1 MVIGVPDGDG
11 VSVPHPSPRY
21 YRENRGEYMKCI
33 FSVPSPEGIRERM
46 SAQRFTRTEYL
57 FLLSLVVFAFI
68 PSINQLIVD
77 RLVVEG
83 GTEVLDIA
91 GQIEWFDLFNETILA
106 FLTVPMYFVLNRARN
121 DSELSSRINT
131 TFVLGFVAYSI
142 VSVIIYLY
150 ASNLAAYMSAPEE
163 SVNYLRL
170 ETIGFILG
178 FIGSYLYVV
187 FVVRGKW
194 KLFVT
199 LLIAKIVMLSI
210 GNLMMIPENGVI
222 GIAQTNICVNIIIAV
237 ASALLLFKE
246 GLMRKWSGL
255 DRDALK
261 DWVKTG
267 LFSGGQVFIA
277 NLIYVMVVMK
287 MVADVS
293 QMSDYWLA
301 NNFIWG
307 WLIVPVAALGDML
320 KREFYNGYK
329 RIWNYLALT
338 FLFLIIWL
346 FSVPL
351 WEPLFTYVIEM
362 EDPSAVL
369 NILYKS
375 VPFYV
380 AYALSV
386 IIQSVLISVGKT
398 NYIFYECLFVNF
410 VYYGIVYGL
419 FLVGVFTASMDFII
433 LMFGIGLV
441 VCLVIDTFLYLYSKK
456 DIPSEY
462 Q

>member
-1 MVIGVPDGDG
+1 MSEKS
-11 VSVPHPSPRY
+11 VSLSLSDIK
-21 YRENRGEYMKCI
+21 G
-33 FSVPSPEGIRERM
+33 RM
-46 SAQRFTRTEYL
+46 SEQRFCRAEYI
-57 FLLSLVVFAFI
+57 LLVSLIAFAFI
-68 PSINQLIVD
+68 PSINQLIID
-77 RLVVEG
+77 RLVVAG
-83 GTEVLDIA
+83 GSEVLNIA

-121 DSELSSRINT
+121 DDELSSRINT
-131 TFVLGFVAYSI
+131 TFLLGFVAYAIISA
-142 VSVIIYLY
+142 VIYVY
-150 ASNLAAYMSAPEE
+150 ATGLAAYMSAPDE

-170 ETIGFILG
+170 ETIGFVLG

-194 KLFVT
+194 KLFVA

-210 GNLMMIPENGVI
+210 GNMMLIPDNGAT
-222 GIAQTNICVNIIIAV
+222 GIALTNISVNIIIAI
-237 ASALLLFKE
+237 ASAIMLYRE
-246 GLMRKWSGL
+246 GLIRRWSGL
-255 DRDALK
+255 DKDALK
-261 DWVKTG
+261 DWVRTG
-267 LFSGGQVFIA
+267 LFSGGTVFIA
-277 NLIYVMVVMK
+277 NLIYVLVVMK

-338 FLFLIIWL
+338 GVVLVVWL
-346 FSVPL
+346 VSVPL
-351 WEPLFTYVIEM
+351 WNVLFTDVIGM

-369 NILYKS
+369 DILYKS

-398 NYIFYECLFVNF
+398 NLIFYECLFVNF

-419 FLVGVFTASMDFII
+419 FLAGVFTASMDFII
-433 LMFGIGLV
+433 LMFGVGLV
-441 VCLVIDTFLYLYSKK
+441 VCLVLDTLLYMYSRK
-456 DIPSEY
+456 DVRVMN

>member
-1 MVIGVPDGDG
+1 
-11 VSVPHPSPRY
+11 
-21 YRENRGEYMKCI
+21 MKII
-33 FSVPSPEGIRERM
+33 FSVPSPEGIRERVV
-46 SAQRFTRTEYL
+46 AGRFSKAEYIL
-57 FLLSLVVFAFI
+57 LLSLIAFAFI
-68 PSINQLIVD
+68 PSINQLIID
-77 RLVVEG
+77 RLVVAG
-83 GTEVLDIA
+83 GSEVLNIA

-121 DSELSSRINT
+121 DDELSSRINT
-131 TFVLGFVAYSI
+131 TFILGFVAYAIISA
-142 VSVIIYLY
+142 VIYVY
-150 ASNLAAYMSAPEE
+150 ATGLAAYTSAPDE

-170 ETIGFILG
+170 ETIGFVLG

-187 FVVRGKW
+187 FIVRGKW
-194 KLFVT
+194 KLFVA
-199 LLIAKIVMLSI
+199 LLVSKIVMLSI
-210 GNLMMIPENGVI
+210 GNIMLIPDNGAT
-222 GIAQTNICVNIIIAV
+222 GIALTNISVNIIIAI
-237 ASALLLFKE
+237 ASAILLYRE
-246 GLMRKWSGL
+246 GLIRRWSGL
-255 DRDALK
+255 DMDALK

-267 LFSGGQVFIA
+267 LFSGGTVFIA
-277 NLIYVMVVMK
+277 NLIYVLVVMK

-320 KREFYNGYK
+320 KREFYNGYI

-338 FLFLIIWL
+338 FVVLAVWLVSVPFWSVL
-346 FSVPL
+346 FSD
-351 WEPLFTYVIEM
+351 VIGM

-369 NILYKS
+369 DILYKS

-398 NYIFYECLFVNF
+398 NLIFYECLFVNF

-419 FLVGVFTASMDFII
+419 FLAGVFTASMDFII
-433 LMFGIGLV
+433 LMFGVGLV
-441 VCLVIDTFLYLYSKK
+441 VCLVIDTALYLYSKK
-456 DIPSEY
+456 DIPMEY
-462 Q
+462 R

>member
-1 MVIGVPDGDG
+1 MSEKS
-11 VSVPHPSPRY
+11 VSLSLSDIK
-21 YRENRGEYMKCI
+21 G
-33 FSVPSPEGIRERM
+33 RM
-46 SAQRFTRTEYL
+46 SEQRFCRAEYI
-57 FLLSLVVFAFI
+57 LLVSLIAFAFI
-68 PSINQLIVD
+68 PSINQLIID
-77 RLVVEG
+77 RLVVAG
-83 GTEVLDIA
+83 GSEVLNIA

-121 DSELSSRINT
+121 DDELSSRINT
-131 TFVLGFVAYSI
+131 TFLLGFVAYAIISA
-142 VSVIIYLY
+142 VIYVY
-150 ASNLAAYMSAPEE
+150 ATGLAAYMSAPDE

-170 ETIGFILG
+170 ETIGFVLG

-194 KLFVT
+194 KLFVA

-210 GNLMMIPENGVI
+210 GNMMLIPDNGAT
-222 GIAQTNICVNIIIAV
+222 GIALTNISVNIIIAI
-237 ASALLLFKE
+237 ASAIMLYRE
-246 GLMRKWSGL
+246 GLIRRWSGL
-255 DRDALK
+255 DKDALK
-261 DWVKTG
+261 DWVRTG
-267 LFSGGQVFIA
+267 LFSGGTVFIA
-277 NLIYVMVVMK
+277 NLIYVLVVMK

-338 FLFLIIWL
+338 FVVLAVWLVSVPFWSVL
-346 FSVPL
+346 FSD
-351 WEPLFTYVIEM
+351 VIGM

-369 NILYKS
+369 DILYKS

-410 VYYGIVYGL
+410 VYYGMVYGL
-419 FLVGVFTASMDFII
+419 FLAGVFTASMDFII
-433 LMFGIGLV
+433 LMFGVGLV
-441 VCLVIDTFLYLYSKK
+441 VCLVIDTALYLYSKRE
-456 DIPSEY
+456 IPAEY